1 MALDFLAGCIGGS
14 AGVLIGHPLD
24 TVKVCIQT
32 QDSNNPRYRGT
43 LHCLQSICTQQGF
56 KGIYRGVTSPLFG
69 VAGINAIVFGIYGNT
84 QRHMQN
90 PDLLI
95 SHAIAGGTAGLVQ
108 SFICSPIELAKSTM
122 QIFFITDGEYLFAE
136 LDSKLSKYAP
146 KSWRSSHSHGLDA
159 NGRPALAFYFRVQ
172 FYVDSPLLLRD
183 DTTRHHYYLQ
193 LRLNAA
199 SGAAGEHAIPLAG
212 LALQQDLGDF
222 NENSSYRPEDYVP
235 PNMRGPAALRA
246 IETAHRS
253 HRVLSKIEA
262 RSQFIA
268 EACQLQEPVNAH
280 VFRLKASKAEPL
292 PGSLLLAVC
301 AKGLRVCPE
310 NNPPSTFLWS
320 SISKLSFERKKF
332 EIRTSHEK
340 LTLYTSSDEKS
351 RLLLALCRATHQFS
365 MYVAPRLHEARKEE
379 EERQRWGCDQ
389 RVSVI
394 SSTSSN
400 TTSGIVSDRVHSED
414 ELEIMIT
421 SPPAPSTESLAL
433 AHLLDSAPASSRTS
447 AASATAALASLSI
460 QEDEEEAPKQTTSE
474 SSGKTSSSV
483 KCAGSQCSSY
493 CSTVVVTPVSQT
505 KPKKRRPSTSSS
517 LELGYSHTAQNSAL
531 SDATC
536 IEIDTREPVYT
547 SGPAPS
553 SHTSGVYTLT
563 SSEHCTLSSA
573 GNYTNASEYAV
584 TTESSFLT
592 MGSDHVD
599 GGFRDRADSTIS
611 NSSFHGD
618 GSDPTNK
625 QNLLSAEELSD
636 LIVGRYPSRKSVSNT
651 LDSDSDYVTLP
662 SGYQSFAPVPPK
674 RVDSVEP
681 RFRPPPPPYP
691 TKNTPEAPNPF
702 VEASTSNPPP
712 YPDNGPPAPAPIY
725 PFEEAAARFI
735 TTRSPSI
742 LTAHASAV
750 SVSSTPSYSAA
761 SSLPPIPPKIPRQLP
776 ISRAMLNSGSF
787 IDMASPKASVL
798 VPCTFLPPP
807 PPQPAPR
814 QPPPPPPGLATVY
827 TSQLS
832 RSQIEQYQQQMYSDV
847 DFVVF
852 PLKEPAISK
861 QEYLEAKQGSILAA
875 LAHQP
880 VFYRSTPY
888 LGRYAS
894 SQNLSDTYVQLPVYG
909 APSISSTGS
918 LDPPPPPL
926 PPNRPTRFLRT
937 QSDDNILNSLEATPQ
952 PPKFRRLPP
961 PPPPLPEKNRDLLKR
976 HNLLDVK
983 SDCPG
988 DGSKTSETRALD
1000 IRTLREKSK
1009 KLDLPLISALCND
1022 RSLIKQ
1028 TKAFVMPKHPG
1039 EVSPPRVRNSSREKY
1054 PVSGLSN
1061 TRIQKGGRKLASVS
1075 HRHPGDKLPEIPRA
1089 LPNNYVMTEARAKH
1103 KVAQSQS

>member
-1 MALDFLAGCIGGS
+1 MRAGLCTVSAPLAACSPAPALPPSARFLALHLLHQQTLYFVVQAKSRVRELYHQTCRHFAQQGM
-14 AGVLIGHPLD
+14 LD
-24 TVKVCIQT
+24 T
-32 QDSNNPRYRGT
+32 D
-43 LHCLQSICTQQGF
+43 
-56 KGIYRGVTSPLFG
+56 LFG
-69 VAGINAIVFGIYGNT
+69 LA
-84 QRHMQN
+84 
-90 PDLLI
+90 LI
-95 SHAIAGGTAGLVQ
+95 
-108 SFICSPIELAKSTM
+108 C
-122 QIFFITDGEYLFAE
+122 DGEYLFAE
-136 LDSKLSKYAP
+136 PDSKLSKYAP

-172 FYVDSPLLLRD
+172 YYVDSPLLLRD
-183 DTTRHHYYLQ
+183 ETTRNHYYLQ
-193 LRLNAA
+193 LRVNAA
-199 SGAAGEHAIPLAG
+199 SGAAGEHAAHLAG
-212 LALQQDLGDF
+212 LSLQADLGDF
-222 NENSSYRPEDYVP
+222 NENTSFRPEDYVP

-246 IETAHRS
+246 IEAAHRS
-253 HRVLSKIEA
+253 HRKLSKNEA
-262 RSQFIA
+262 RTRFIA

-280 VFRLKASKAEPL
+280 VFRLKASKTESP

-301 AKGLRVCPE
+301 AKGLRVCPD
-310 NNPPSTFLWS
+310 NNPPSIFLWS

-340 LTLYTSSDEKS
+340 LTLYTTSDEKS
-351 RLLLALCRATHQFS
+351 RLLLALCKATHQFS
-365 MYVAPRLHEARKEE
+365 MAVAPRLNEARREE
-379 EERQRWGCDQ
+379 EERQRWDCDQ

-400 TTSGIVSDRVHSED
+400 TTSGIVSDRFHSED

-447 AASATAALASLSI
+447 AASATAALATISLK
-460 QEDEEEAPKQTTSE
+460 EEEEEESPKQATSE
-474 SSGKTSSSV
+474 SSGKTASI
-483 KCAGSQCSSY
+483 KCAGSQCSSS
-493 CSTVVVTPVSQT
+493 CSTVVVTPVQT
-505 KPKKRRPSTSSS
+505 KPKRRRPSTSSS
-517 LELGYSHTAQNSAL
+517 LELGYSHTAQNSAV

-536 IEIDTREPVYT
+536 IEIDIREPVYA
-547 SGPAPS
+547 SGPPPS

-563 SSEHCTLSSA
+563 SSEQYTSNSTEHYVNPSEAFGNGRDSA
-573 GNYTNASEYAV
+573 
-584 TTESSFLT
+584 FLT
-592 MGSDHVD
+592 MGSDQID
-599 GGFRDRADSTIS
+599 GPYRDRTNSNVS

-618 GSDPTNK
+618 GSDPTNNK
-625 QNLLSAEELSD
+625 QSLLTATQLSD
-636 LIVGRYPSRKSVSNT
+636 LIVGKYPSSKSVSHT

-662 SGYQSFAPVPPK
+662 STYQGYAPIPPK
-674 RVDSVEP
+674 RTDSAEP

-691 TKNTPEAPNPF
+691 EPMKIKEMENF
-702 VEASTSNPPP
+702 VIDVDTSSCLSEMSLKDPPP
-712 YPDNGPPAPAPIY
+712 YPDNITPVPPPVY

-735 TTRSPSI
+735 TTRSPNI

-750 SVSSTPSYSAA
+750 SVSSSPSYSTPSYV
-761 SSLPPIPPKIPRQLP
+761 PPIPPKVLRPQLSVTGGGI
-776 ISRAMLNSGSF
+776 ISPNGYMDVA
-787 IDMASPKASVL
+787 ASKTSVL

-807 PPQPAPR
+807 PPAPR
-814 QPPPPPPGLATVY
+814 QPPPPPPPTIATVY

-861 QEYLEAKQGSILAA
+861 QEYLEAKQGSLLAA

-888 LGRYAS
+888 IGRYAS

-909 APSISSTGS
+909 AASISSTGS

-926 PPNRPTRFLRT
+926 PPNRPSRFMRTR
-937 QSDDNILNSLEATPQ
+937 SDDNILNSLETPQ

-961 PPPPLPEKNRDLLKR
+961 PPPPIPEKNTALLKK
-976 HNLLDVK
+976 HNLLDPK
-983 SDCPG
+983 NATELGSDRA
-988 DGSKTSETRALD
+988 TSLD

-1009 KLDLPLISALCND
+1009 KMDLPLISALCND

-1039 EVSPPRVRNSSREKY
+1039 EGGSPPRQIRSSARAKY
-1054 PVSGLSN
+1054 PVSGLSSTKIN
-1061 TRIQKGGRKLASVS
+1061 KTSRKPPTIS

-1089 LPNNYVMTEARAKH
+1089 LPNNYVLTDPRVKH
-1103 KVAQSQS
+1103 KTMQSHS

>member
-1 MALDFLAGCIGGS
+1 MRGGLCTVSAPLAACSSPPSAGAPLPPSARFLALHLLHQQTLYFVATAKSRVRELYLQTCRHFAQQGM
-14 AGVLIGHPLD
+14 LD
-24 TVKVCIQT
+24 T
-32 QDSNNPRYRGT
+32 D
-43 LHCLQSICTQQGF
+43 
-56 KGIYRGVTSPLFG
+56 LFG
-69 VAGINAIVFGIYGNT
+69 LA
-84 QRHMQN
+84 
-90 PDLLI
+90 LI
-95 SHAIAGGTAGLVQ
+95 
-108 SFICSPIELAKSTM
+108 C
-122 QIFFITDGEYLFAE
+122 DGEYLFAE
-136 LDSKLSKYAP
+136 PDSKLSKYAP

-183 DTTRHHYYLQ
+183 ETTRHHYYLQ

-199 SGAAGEHAIPLAG
+199 SGAAGDHAAHLAG
-212 LALQQDLGDF
+212 LALQADLGDF
-222 NENSSYRPEDYVP
+222 NETTSYRPEDYVP
-235 PNMRGPAALRA
+235 PNMRGPAALRS
-246 IETAHRS
+246 IEAAHRS
-253 HRVLSKIEA
+253 HRALSKTEA
-262 RSQFIA
+262 RSRFIA

-280 VFRLKASKAEPL
+280 VFRLKASKTEPI

-301 AKGLRVCPE
+301 ARGLRVCPE
-310 NNPPSTFLWS
+310 NNPPSIFLWS

-332 EIRTSHEK
+332 EIRTGHEK
-340 LTLYTSSDEKS
+340 LTLYTTSDEKS
-351 RLLLALCRATHQFS
+351 RLLLALCKATHQFS
-365 MYVAPRLHEARKEE
+365 MAVAPRLNEARREE

-447 AASATAALASLSI
+447 AASATAALTSFSI
-460 QEDEEEAPKQTTSE
+460 KEDEEDAPKQTTSE
-474 SSGKTSSSV
+474 SSGKTTTSSSV
-483 KCAGSQCSSY
+483 KCAGSQCSSS

-505 KPKKRRPSTSSS
+505 KPKRRRPSTSSS
-517 LELGYSHTAQNSAL
+517 LELGYSHTAQNSAV

-547 SGPAPS
+547 GPAPS

-573 GNYTNASEYAV
+573 ENYANTSSEYVA
-584 TTESSFLT
+584 TTEASFMTVSS
-592 MGSDHVD
+592 DQID
-599 GGFRDRADSTIS
+599 GPFRDRANSNIS

-618 GSDPTNK
+618 GSDPTNNK
-625 QNLLSAEELSD
+625 QALLSAEELSD

-662 SGYQSFAPVPPK
+662 SGYQTYAPIPPK
-674 RVDSVEP
+674 RIDSVDP
-681 RFRPPPPPYP
+681 RYRPPPPPYIQSIKLKE
-691 TKNTPEAPNPF
+691 TESDVLDCDLVSSFSEISMKD
-702 VEASTSNPPP
+702 PPP
-712 YPDNGPPAPAPIY
+712 YPDNPTPVPPPVY

-735 TTRSPSI
+735 TTRSPNI
-742 LTAHASAV
+742 LTAHVSAV
-750 SVSSTPSYSAA
+750 SVSSTPSYSAPSTS
-761 SSLPPIPPKIPRQLP
+761 SSLPPIPPKIPRP
-776 ISRAMLNSGSF
+776 TIT
-787 IDMASPKASVL
+787 MASNGIVSPGGSVL
-798 VPCTFLPPP
+798 VPCTFLPP

-814 QPPPPPPGLATVY
+814 QPPPPPPPALATLY

-909 APSISSTGS
+909 APSIASSGS

-926 PPNRPTRFLRT
+926 PPTRPSRFLRA
-937 QSDDNILNSLEATPQ
+937 QSDDNILNSLEHTPQ

-961 PPPPLPEKNRDLLKR
+961 PPPPIPEKNRALLKR
-976 HNLLDVK
+976 HNLLDTKLTNINSVN
-983 SDCPG
+983 SLDRLHNGTGVAG
-988 DGSKTSETRALD
+988 DTTRGSSALD

-1009 KLDLPLISALCND
+1009 KLDLPLIAALCND
-1022 RSLIKQ
+1022 NSLIKQ

-1039 EVSPPRVRNSSREKY
+1039 EVSPPRLERNTVRGKY
-1054 PVSGLSN
+1054 PVSGLSS
-1061 TRIQKGGRKLASVS
+1061 TKMQKNSRKLPAVS
-1075 HRHPGDKLPEIPRA
+1075 HRHPADKLPEIPRA
-1089 LPNNYVMTEARAKH
+1089 LPNNYVITGTTTTTSQAKQ
-1103 KVAQSQS
+1103 KGVQS

>member
-1 MALDFLAGCIGGS
+1 MRAGLCTVSAPLAACKPPAAAALPPSARFLALHLLHQQTLYFVATAKSRVRELYLQTCRHFAQQGM
-14 AGVLIGHPLD
+14 LD
-24 TVKVCIQT
+24 T
-32 QDSNNPRYRGT
+32 D
-43 LHCLQSICTQQGF
+43 
-56 KGIYRGVTSPLFG
+56 LFG
-69 VAGINAIVFGIYGNT
+69 LA
-84 QRHMQN
+84 
-90 PDLLI
+90 LI
-95 SHAIAGGTAGLVQ
+95 
-108 SFICSPIELAKSTM
+108 C
-122 QIFFITDGEYLFAE
+122 DGEYLFAE
-136 LDSKLSKYAP
+136 PDSKLSKYAP

-183 DTTRHHYYLQ
+183 ETTRHNYYLQ
-193 LRLNAA
+193 LRLNAV
-199 SGAAGEHAIPLAG
+199 SGASGEHAAHLAG
-212 LALQQDLGDF
+212 LALQADLGDF
-222 NENSSYRPEDYVP
+222 DENSSYRPEDYVP

-253 HRVLSKIEA
+253 HRALSKTEA
-262 RSQFIA
+262 RSRFID

-280 VFRLKASKAEPL
+280 VFRLKASKSEPT
-292 PGSLLLAVC
+292 PGSLVLAVC
-301 AKGLRVCPE
+301 ARGLRVCPE
-310 NNPPSTFLWS
+310 NNPPSIFLWS

-332 EIRTSHEK
+332 EIRTGHEK

-351 RLLLALCRATHQFS
+351 RLLLSLCKATHQFS
-365 MYVAPRLHEARKEE
+365 MAVAPRLYEARKEE
-379 EERQRWGCDQ
+379 EDRQRWGCDQ

-433 AHLLDSAPASSRTS
+433 AHLLDSAPPSSRTS
-447 AASATAALASLSI
+447 AASATAALASFSLK
-460 QEDEEEAPKQTTSE
+460 EEEEEVPKQTTSE
-474 SSGKTSSSV
+474 SSGKTASSSV
-483 KCAGSQCSSY
+483 KCAGSQCSSS

-505 KPKKRRPSTSSS
+505 KPKRRRPSTSSS
-517 LELGYSHTAQNSAL
+517 LELGYSHTAQNSAV

-536 IEIDTREPVYT
+536 IETDTREPVYT

-553 SHTSGVYTLT
+553 SQTSGVYTLT
-563 SSEHCTLSSA
+563 SSDHCTLSSA
-573 GNYTNASEYAV
+573 GNYANTSSEYA
-584 TTESSFLT
+584 TTNESLFSSDQID
-592 MGSDHVD
+592 GS
-599 GGFRDRADSTIS
+599 FRDRANS
-611 NSSFHGD
+611 NASNLSFHGD
-618 GSDPTNK
+618 GSDPTNNK
-625 QNLLSAEELSD
+625 RTLLSAEELSD
-636 LIVGRYPSRKSVSNT
+636 LIVGRYPSCKSVSNT

-662 SGYQSFAPVPPK
+662 SGYQSYAPVPPK

-691 TKNTPEAPNPF
+691 HSLQMKDSENDCDIACSF
-702 VEASTSNPPP
+702 VEISMKDPPP
-712 YPDNGPPAPAPIY
+712 YPDNPTPVPPPVY
-725 PFEEAAARFI
+725 PFEEAPARFI
-735 TTRSPSI
+735 TTRSPNI
-742 LTAHASAV
+742 LTAHASVV
-750 SVSSTPSYSAA
+750 SVNSTPSYSAA
-761 SSLPPIPPKIPRQLP
+761 SKTGSLPPRPPKNPRPRP
-776 ISRAMLNSGSF
+776 ISVSGNGMINPNGF
-787 IDMASPKASVL
+787 IDVTTPNTASVL
-798 VPCTFLPPP
+798 VPCAFLPP

-814 QPPPPPPGLATVY
+814 QPPPPPPPGLATVY

-888 LGRYAS
+888 LGRYSS

-937 QSDDNILNSLEATPQ
+937 QSDDNILNSLEASPQQ
-952 PPKFRRLPP
+952 PPTQKFRRMPP
-961 PPPPLPEKNRDLLKR
+961 PPPPLPEKNRALLER
-976 HNLLDVK
+976 HNLLDPKVTSSVSNLDTLDK
-983 SDCPG
+983 SG
-988 DGSKTSETRALD
+988 ISSSETRASALD

-1009 KLDLPLISALCND
+1009 KMDLPLISALCND

-1039 EVSPPRVRNSSREKY
+1039 EETSPPRQTRNSARVKY
-1054 PVSGLSN
+1054 PVSGLSS
-1061 TRIQKGGRKLASVS
+1061 TKIQKSSKKPPTIS

-1089 LPNNYVMTEARAKH
+1089 LPNNYVTTETRTKH
-1103 KVAQSQS
+1103 KSMQS